1 MSSKHFD
8 LIVLGGGSGGLE
20 AALHAAQL
28 GLSTA
33 LVSNTKIGGRAT
45 WGSLLPSKVWLAA
58 AGEADHLA
66 KAKDFGFKGELPAF
80 NLEHLRES
88 VMAMSQAAS
97 ERYLAELGRVGV
109 QLYFGQGMLLSGRR
123 VSVRVEGEET
133 CSLSANN
140 ILIATGSGPRFL
152 PELKPNKDHIIAP
165 RLSPAL
171 PKLPESLIMAGG
183 GVTGSEYAYAFAAL
197 GTKVTILQ
205 SNEQLLPRVDEEVSR
220 AFETYLREHYGMEIH
235 KGAAVKSMKQ
245 EGNRV
250 LVETAAGRTYEAE
263 YGFIAIGRKP
273 DLGFAAAL
281 PEGEALAT
289 DESGAIITDTY
300 GRTNLEGVYAIGDVT
315 GAPMMANRAMQQARV
330 AVHHIAEGEQS
341 LVLPGHYIE
350 AAYTHP
356 PVGQIGD
363 MTPSDDAEILTRRY
377 DRLLK
382 AYLQRETEGLVKLK
396 VDKRRGLIL
405 GAAAFGPHAT
415 DVLGIVQV
423 AMNQDVKYRDLHRM
437 PLAHPSYSEI
447 LTVL

>member
-28 GLSTA
+28 GLSVA
-33 LVSNTKIGGRAT
+33 LVSNSKIGGRAT

-80 NLEHLRES
+80 DLEHLRES

-97 ERYLAELGRVGV
+97 ERYLAELGRAGV
-109 QLYFGQGMLLSGRR
+109 QLYFGQGMLLSGKR
-123 VSVRVEGEET
+123 VSVRVEEET

-140 ILIATGSGPRFL
+140 IFIATGSGPRFL

-205 SNEQLLPRVDEEVSR
+205 NNEQLLPRVDEEVSR
-220 AFETYLREHYGMEIH
+220 AFETYLTEHYGMEIY
-235 KGAAVKSMKQ
+235 KSAAVKSMKQ

-250 LVETAAGRTYEAE
+250 LAETAAGRAYEAE

-281 PEGEALAT
+281 PEGEAPAT

-300 GRTNLEGVYAIGDVT
+300 GRTNLEGIYAIGDVT

-330 AVHHIAEGEQS
+330 AVHHIVEGEQS